1 MAGGLIQLI
10 TTGIADAPLTNQPE
24 ITFFKIVYKQYTHFA
39 IIQNLKNLGN
49 KNFNTINSYKIE
61 NNGDL
66 LKSMYYVLKI
76 PKFDLIKNTS
86 ENSIINKYYNINE
99 LKILY
104 SDINSFIFNLNNE
117 YIILPEYF
125 FSLFN
130 NETHKILLDSNI
142 IIQNLLPEII
152 NITDLPLGFNILELY
167 DNPKNP
173 IITQISKLM
182 NWFENYLTKKF
193 INPNDFQLCNQ
204 LITQYSYTNSLNKKV
219 IDYLF
224 TNYNYFNNLRNNKQ
238 YYNLYEVQQYLEY
251 LNNDIKFIIQSNYDM
266 DIIYNYCLE
275 NNISNYLEYQI
286 NGLYYDALFIYNL
299 IQQQYSNNFS
309 YFTFFKKYLLQT
321 NNIPNINYVI
331 NENNSYNEWP
341 TYLNNNFD
349 PLIINSKLQIFEIY
363 KKQFSI
369 TQNKI
374 NLLFDTIIIK
384 NPSILYIIL
393 STFINKY
400 DTTKTQ
406 VNFDDYNQTSSIST
420 LLNENINA
428 QVNNYPILIRSNS
441 VIQTTDNL
449 LKNTIIYPVD
459 LMLIYP
465 YLAYKLIEKIIN
477 LSYFNDNMFL
487 IYWRNKI
494 NNFYFLNYLQ
504 NKTINEANTD
514 LNDSIELER
523 RLTFYINLCTN
534 KIMFLKEIKKY
545 FIELFYSTSF
555 FGVINMSDNE
565 FNELKKILNN
575 IDFTNYNIDN
585 KPISLNNNLIQKYI
599 KFKMETT
606 YTITEF
612 LLSNNTITINN
623 WYNNNKYNTEYS
635 IINNTTN
642 LIYNV
647 NSFTLNNTT
656 LILYFN
662 NTINLVN
669 QRFFTLVE
677 KHTIDMPL
685 VNFSSSIQQ
694 NINTITSINLYNI
707 FNDNIIDE
715 YRFNVSNFD
724 FTSTND
730 ITNYYNYLKILTI
743 KTKTDIYHYLVEI
756 QNNKNS
762 YNITSN
768 SNKIFIKDDILE
780 TNIEFIK
787 LLFNDFGSIDS
798 NIIQNNMF
806 SIPAS
811 QSWIYDQTKTYWLVL
826 NNNYHLLKYDNG
838 NFIIFDELKN
848 GIYTIREIDNTYI
861 PSLFNYCNYYMNS
874 KKVSDL
880 FDFYFQSS
888 FILLGD
894 QTKPY
899 VYIYNL
905 PFNSN
910 ETTTYYINNYL
921 VNLLLPLN
929 INQFFNKKISP
940 LFNYETLK
948 NNNKI
953 GLIDSMINLFDTH
966 FNDPDYINI
975 INVIEQS
982 QTEIINLNLS
992 ILNDKYIYGKTS
1004 IEIIN
1009 NTKSLNEFN
1018 LTIFNNDDYN
1028 KHSKLCIDIYGN
1040 NNSVVSNSIIQNISY
1055 NIYNIPTI
1063 IYKGS
1068 SKISSNL
1075 TEYLTSIQNY
1085 YNEEL
1090 TYVNNNS
1097 DYLLLTNKN
1106 EYTQSYNNI
1115 PDFNNTIE
1123 RTFFTGT
1130 NYTYTTLFPILNT
1143 NINSIY
1149 FNEISFDISNT
1160 TISTYSFNGNLM
1172 DGIINYD
1179 KNINVELIEINNQT
1193 LNLNKFNYLGLIY
1206 LDSNTILNFNNIIDV
1221 TNYNYIMFDNHQI
1234 YEINNYP
1241 QIVINQNNKN
1251 GYLYN
1256 LIKTTN
1262 IESFI
1267 YIGTVYYYKIK
1278 IDLDSLKIGD
1288 LGNIL
1293 YIGNKIYYFDLLD
1306 YNNNIIEI
1314 ISINI
1319 FHFDLKTFL
1328 IGTINPQNLNDI
1340 LYYNFNLLTTYNI
1353 LSIINIQIIETFV
1366 FTHYSTNNIITNSFL
1381 LNNYFQPTIKQINS
1395 YTFINIDTK
1404 TNIELYYYNYTKKK
1418 LPPFKIKSNQIINN
1432 QIITTT
1438 DQIISTTDQEI
1449 FNKYK
1454 NSSYIKI
1461 DNYILKIEDIVS
1473 SILFENNYSLSILP
1487 TLNLNL
1493 IEVYITGNLT
1503 ILGNNIIINLSN
1515 PSLLYTNSYYL
1526 INNRFIYF
1534 ENIQTEIVIYDTNI
1548 NYYIEG
1554 NFNVI
1559 YLLNDDYIN
1568 KTLPLICEYKTINL
1582 QDNFLENKL
1591 YGNIEVIKDNYVI
1604 NSLIDN
1610 NNLLINDISST
1621 YIGLLGKNEYTL
1633 ELILNNGS
1641 INFIRPI
1648 ILKNNTN
1655 NINVPIASFKFTYGI
1670 KIYYDSFII
1679 LDHIPQINESFTTI
1693 EFTFNEQIISLE
1705 SVNSSISIYSNT
1717 TFTINSLSFNNIQ
1730 NINFN
1735 YYYLFKL
1742 LLNRIFPIYFWVYI
1756 SNNKFTYTNSIIS
1769 EPVYLTNIPNNTI
1782 INILSDIQLFGS
1794 LPNIANQLTNKIILS
1809 NKFFNN
1815 YTRIIESKYYI
1826 TNFYKNK
1833 TYNIKILDYNFDR
1846 TSKFIPHLNLV
1857 EKRFIKNYNYSFI
1870 YLDTTII
1877 KIIKNAIFII
1887 IFNDNNY
1894 YFLNNIITN
1903 EDGLYVNIFNQTRL
1917 NIEKDIII
1925 YYSLNEIYY
1934 NENNIVIYKDKK
1946 LNYKIVNYKYNDL
1959 KMNEIIIIQN
1969 NLFLVLGLDTYTNY
1983 YDLQLLNINFNEINN
1998 NITGYYSLGII
2009 DLIEEFIIDED
2020 KNEPFIYNIDSNN
2033 LMIGDYYLKNG
2044 MLNILT
2050 SLTLELD
2057 IFCFIH
2063 KGTNY
2068 SLNCI
2073 DNRYYYYNNF
2083 NLLKILDILVY
2094 NGNIY
2099 KIKYIKNHE
2108 IIFYETP
2115 NLNNGFYN
2123 FYYPSQPF
2131 PLCNIVV
2138 DNIGKIINKNFVNSD
2153 LVEIDYIFYYIVNQ
2167 QIINLPDIY
2176 FNKKLIVRYYTFNN
2190 NKLYFSN
2197 EVDVSPNINNEVPI
2211 KVKSL
2216 ILNSKNLSLNVGF
2229 IINNYFYYL
2238 QPIKINST
2246 INYIKTIIYRDTTIF
2261 IEVINEIKILGNCT
2275 VIFTPLIIY
2284 LEKTYSLLNINQ
2296 NTNQSINQNFNYVI
2310 NNDKLTD
2317 LIINNLSDSINYNLS
2332 DSNFLN
2338 NYISFVNNNLELES
2352 YHLLLEITEKNEY
2365 ISHFVQIIYPNKLKL
2380 YTTILYESSTF
2391 YLDKI
2396 YPIIIDFVNYN
2407 YYFNSIN
2414 YYKITQM
2421 LDTNK
2426 NKILIWYKYNIITI
2440 GLPININNKFKIQIS
2455 DGSQFLDK
2463 NVYLTEKNINPLIV
2477 IYENNNYYLISNTYL
2492 GNNISIIYLCDINY
2506 IKKYK
2511 LNNSSWVSNY
2521 INHDDT
2527 KLINLFNF
2535 DNNNVYSEKII
2546 IPVNVLLLNIGDY
2559 YKYEIK
2565 TINNAV
2571 LTLNPNNIYYIDN
2584 LYLKIEQTYIYNGQS
2599 IIFTKSK
2606 ISNETTCLFVLNN
2619 IDLDSFDKLRL
2630 SKTIPEIISKIK
2642 NETLITPD
2650 IIFNCIKTWSNWS
2663 ILSFYQNTTI
2673 QTLLNKGKIIYDL
2686 NNFQLDT
2693 SNVYFTNSELDYLK
2707 KLLIYIN
2714 LNPTEYTKILIQQQL
2729 FNDLIY
2735 ELKFWLNDYSFWDN
2749 VQDRINYFLK
2759 DYKYNNIYFNGYC
2772 LIFNDEDLTSNNI
2785 IVKNSIIT
2793 ERKYVLNNQF
2803 ILEKENIITRNMNT
2817 INDEIFNFINNIP
2830 KIESYYGIEIN
2841 NLLKYL
2847 YDQGANYKKF
2857 INDIN
2862 IIDDNQ
2868 YSYFS
2873 VDKLIINNIWL
2884 NYKNQL
2890 KQLNQDFNK
2899 LMEIQNNTFI
2909 SYTNNN
2915 DLNKYYTFNDDFTF
2929 TITSELPNNECYVY
2943 KTNYYSNTLF
2953 LVNEPNYIIKTNNIF
2968 PYYISYSKDTI
2979 LPDVIYKINFIN
2991 DSITQILNYNSYS
3004 SEINFYLLNNY
3015 NPKIN
3020 FTLIGITTYPVTSL
3034 FLGSVYQVTLNSNN
3048 IVYSNIANANYKNN
3062 NIKLYLSNTNK
3073 IYIISEINI
3082 EQNNILEITYNIG
3095 IKEQNIRIN
3104 QQNIVYITFF
3114 NNNFSFIE
3122 GITYIKYKNEFILL
3136 HYDNSLGYY
3145 INKDVILI
3153 TESVEII
3160 IILNI
3165 LTSINTNTYTYEL
3178 ILTKP
3183 FTYYNEYI
3191 NEFPNFKLNNEVT
3204 PNEININNTTNFYVI
3219 TNVLIDISNIVHYI
3233 NIGETIPN
3241 QIISIT
3247 KSNLYLYQTNVHIN
3261 FIQNSKLYLYD
3272 DDNEYLCNIDNLDLT
3287 LLKFTQDINFSN
3299 TELQNK
3305 KLRNDNIWLVE
3316 IYTYNPNTKVVIF
3329 DYPVSLDFKNT
3340 SNYKYYINDNLIDTI
3355 TIQIGNSNITIQLTF
3370 DLNYLL
3376 PFNFKQE
3383 YYINTNIYKKS
3394 INSLHQI
3401 KLINDYDLSH
3411 YNNFY
3416 LHSET
3421 IGKYLYKL
3429 VLESNINANDL
3440 LYDLLLLE
3448 SNEYSVKLFYYINN
3462 KTIIIGCDIFLDL
3475 SKIYFLM
3482 VKKYVIRITNI
3493 TFEQNNLQNMLFYS
3507 QTDTKTINLFCEENI
3522 NEYDFSSQPQY
3533 LNYKNYYISG
3543 INDGIKLVNI
3553 IDNRNISR
3561 PNSMKITIKTQT
3573 IKQTD
3578 IIKPQ
3583 LKLPIYWIKKTDFC
3597 INDQI
3602 IETLNSDTMN
3612 ITYNLYMSAERK
3624 KQVEKMC
3631 TIKETP
3637 EYWMG
3642 IVPLDFWFSHSST
3655 LSLPLLSLPYV
3666 DLLLKYQIE
3675 NINNILLNDMTNCI
3689 ISKIPQIKVELNID
3703 SIILD
3708 TKEREL
3714 FGSTQHEYL
3723 IERYKTYPINLV
3735 YNIKQN
3741 VSIKL
3746 FNLVKDI
3753 IFITQPIYHL
3763 NDTSYKNITYIHDY
3777 YYNDYYV
3784 TSNLY
3789 NIWIKTRVFTD
3800 DIPTSN
3806 INSFLILEAID
3817 SEILINNSI
3826 RINQI
3831 KSNNFLNKF
3840 ELRFVLY
3847 LMDKFLKGNEI
3858 NIQIYRLSKY
3868 FDKLYKN
3875 KKVSTDVSP
3884 ILQMNFKNN
3893 GSDLFSKQNYIYFNS
3908 VLPCTKF
3915 KSSPP
3920 IGYYVYSFSLTPL
3933 ELQHSGHLNF
3943 NFLDNFQVDIDS
3955 NELVLSEPYNLKV
3968 IVKEYQ
3974 IIRIMS
3980 GIGSLA
3986 WLN

>member
-1 MAGGLIQLI
+1 MSGGLLQLI
-10 TTGIADAPLTNQPE
+10 TTGIADAPLTYQPE
-24 ITFFKIVYKQYTHFA
+24 ITFFKIVYKQYTNFA

-61 NNGDL
+61 NVGDL

-76 PKFDLIKNTS
+76 PKFYLIKNTS
-86 ENSIINKYYNINE
+86 ENNIINKYYNINE

-104 SDINSFIFNLNNE
+104 SDIDSFIFNLNNE
-117 YIILPEYF
+117 YIILPQYF
-125 FSLFN
+125 FSLFDN
-130 NETHKILLDSNI
+130 QIQKILLDSNVI
-142 IIQNLLPEII
+142 IKNLLPEII
-152 NITDLPLGFNILELY
+152 NISDLPLGFNILELV
-167 DNPKNP
+167 NNIKNP
-173 IITQISKLM
+173 IITQISKSM

-204 LITQYSYTNSLNKKV
+204 LITQYSYTNSLNKK
-219 IDYLF
+219 ITDYLF
-224 TNYNYFNNLRNNKQ
+224 TSYNYFNNLRNNKQ

-251 LNNDIKFIIQSNYDM
+251 LNNDIKFIKQSNYDM
-266 DIIYNYCLE
+266 DIIYSYCLE
-275 NNISNYLEYQI
+275 NNISNFLEYQI
-286 NGLYYDALFIYNL
+286 NGLYYNALFIYNL
-299 IQQQYSNNFS
+299 IQQLYSNNFT

-321 NNIPNINYVI
+321 NNVPNMNYVI

-349 PLIINSKLQIFEIY
+349 SLIINSKLQIFEIY
-363 KKQFSI
+363 KRQYLI

-374 NLLFDTIIIK
+374 NLLFDKLVIK
-384 NPSILYIIL
+384 DPSILYIIL

-400 DTTKTQ
+400 DSTKTQ
-406 VNFDDYNQTSSIST
+406 VNFDDYNQTSSILT
-420 LLNENINA
+420 LLNDNINT

-441 VIQTTDNL
+441 VIQLTLSLSKT
-449 LKNTIIYPVD
+449 TIIYPVD

-504 NKTINEANTD
+504 NKTNNETNSD

-523 RLTFYINLCTN
+523 RLTFYINLSTN
-534 KIMFLKEIKKY
+534 KMMFLKEIKQY

-555 FGVINMSDNE
+555 FGVINMLDTE
-565 FNELKKILNN
+565 FNEFKKLVNN
-575 IDFTNYNIDN
+575 INFTNYNIDN
-585 KPISLNNNLIQKYI
+585 KPISLNNNLVKKYVN
-599 KFKMETT
+599 FKMETT
-606 YTITEF
+606 NTITKF
-612 LLSNNTITINN
+612 LLLNNTITINN
-623 WYNNNKYNTEYS
+623 WYNNSKFNTEYS

-642 LIYNV
+642 LIYIV
-647 NSFTLNNTT
+647 DSFTLNNTT

-669 QRFFTLVE
+669 QTFFTLVE
-677 KHTIDMPL
+677 KHNIDIPL
-685 VNFSSSIQQ
+685 VNFTSSIQQ
-694 NINTITSINLYNI
+694 NSNTISSINLYYVLNNNI
-707 FNDNIIDE
+707 LNDNIIDE
-715 YRFNVSNFD
+715 YRFNVSNFN
-724 FTSTND
+724 FISTND
-730 ITNYYNYLKILTI
+730 ITNYYNYIKVLTI

-762 YNITSN
+762 YIITTN
-768 SNKIFIKDDILE
+768 TNKIFIKDNIIE
-780 TNIEFIK
+780 INIEFVK

-798 NIIQNNMF
+798 NIILNNMF
-806 SIPAS
+806 PAPTS

-826 NNNYHLLKYDNG
+826 NNTYYLLKYENA
-838 NFIIFDELKN
+838 NFIIFDKLKD
-848 GIYTIREIDNTYI
+848 GIYTLREIDNDYI

-874 KKVSDL
+874 KKISDL

-888 FILLGD
+888 FILLGNLD
-894 QTKPY
+894 NY

-910 ETTTYYINNYL
+910 ETTKYYINNYL

-940 LFNYETLK
+940 IFNYETLK
-948 NNNKI
+948 NNSNI
-953 GLIDSMINLFDTH
+953 GLIDSMINIFDTQ

-982 QTEIINLNLS
+982 QTEILNLNLT
-992 ILNDKYIYGKTS
+992 ILNDINIYGKTS
-1004 IEIIN
+1004 IEVIN
-1009 NTKSLNEFN
+1009 NTKNLNEFN

-1028 KHSKLCIDIYGN
+1028 KYSKLCIDIYGN
-1040 NNSVVSNSIIQNISY
+1040 NNSVVSNNIVQNISY
-1055 NIYNIPTI
+1055 NIYNIPNI

-1085 YNEEL
+1085 YNEQL
-1090 TYVNNNS
+1090 IYVNNNT

-1106 EYTQSYNNI
+1106 EYKQSYNNI

-1123 RTFFTGT
+1123 RTFFAGT

-1149 FNEISFDISNT
+1149 FKEISFDISNT
-1160 TISTYSFNGNLM
+1160 TISTYSFNGDLM

-1179 KNINVELIEINNQT
+1179 KNINVELIEINNET

-1206 LDSNTILNFNNIIDV
+1206 LDLNTIINFNNIIDI
-1221 TNYNYIMFDNHQI
+1221 TGYNYIMFDNNKI

-1241 QIVINQNNKN
+1241 LIVINQNNKN

-1256 LIKTTN
+1256 LEKTTN
-1262 IESFI
+1262 KEAFI
-1267 YIGTVYYYKIK
+1267 YIGTIYYYKIK
-1278 IDLDSLKIGD
+1278 LNLNGLKIGD

-1306 YNNNIIEI
+1306 YYNNIIEI

-1319 FHFDLKTFL
+1319 FDFNLNTFL
-1328 IGTINPQNLNDI
+1328 IGTINPHNLNDI
-1340 LYYNFNLLTTYNI
+1340 LYYNFYSLSIYNI
-1353 LSIINIQIIETFV
+1353 LSITNIQIIETFV
-1366 FTHYSTNNIITNSFL
+1366 FTHYSTNNIITNYFL
-1381 LNNYFQPTIKQINS
+1381 LNNNFQPIIKKINS

-1404 TNIELYYYNYTKKK
+1404 NNIDLYYYNYTKKK
-1418 LPPFKIKSNQIINN
+1418 LPPFKININN
-1432 QIITTT
+1432 QIIS
-1438 DQIISTTDQEI
+1438 STNQET

-1454 NSSYIKI
+1454 NNSYIKL
-1461 DNYILKIEDIVS
+1461 DQYILKIEDIVS

-1493 IEVYITGNLT
+1493 IEIYISGN
-1503 ILGNNIIINLSN
+1503 INISGNNVIINFNN
-1515 PSLLYTNSYYL
+1515 PNILYTNSYYL
-1526 INNRFIYF
+1526 INNRFIYLN
-1534 ENIQTEIVIYDTNI
+1534 NIQTEIVIYDINI

-1568 KTLPLICEYKTINL
+1568 KILPLICEYKTINL

-1591 YGNIEVIKDNYVI
+1591 YGNIEIIKNNYVI
-1604 NSLIDN
+1604 NSIIDN
-1610 NNLLINDISST
+1610 KNLLIYDTTSS
-1621 YIGLLGKNEYTL
+1621 YIDLLGKNEYTI

-1648 ILKNNTN
+1648 ILKDNTTD
-1655 NINVPIASFKFTYGI
+1655 INAPIAFFKFTYGI
-1670 KIYYDSFII
+1670 KIYYDSLII

-1693 EFTFNEQIISLE
+1693 EFTFNEQIKSLE
-1705 SVNSSISIYSNT
+1705 SVNSSISIYSNSS
-1717 TFTINSLSFNNIQ
+1717 FTINSLSFNNIQ

-1735 YYYLFKL
+1735 NYYLFKL
-1742 LLNRIFPIYFWVYI
+1742 LLNGTLPIYFWLYI
-1756 SNNKFTYTNSIIS
+1756 SNNKFTYTNSYIS
-1769 EPVYLTNIPNNTI
+1769 EPVYLTNIQNNTI
-1782 INILSDIQLFGS
+1782 INILLDIQLIGS
-1794 LPNIANQLTNKIILS
+1794 LPNIVSQSTNKIVLS
-1809 NKFFNN
+1809 NKFFNS
-1815 YTRIIESKYYI
+1815 YARIIESQYYI

-1833 TYNIKILDYNFDR
+1833 NYNIKISDYNFDR
-1846 TSKFIPHLNLV
+1846 TRKFTPKLNLV

-1870 YLDTTII
+1870 YLDLSII
-1877 KIIKNAIFII
+1877 KIIKNSVFII

-1894 YFLNNIITN
+1894 YYLNNVITN
-1903 EDGLYVNIFNQTRL
+1903 SDGLYVNIFNQQSL
-1917 NIEKDIII
+1917 NVEKDIII

-1934 NENNIVIYKDKK
+1934 NENNIVIYKDKA

-1959 KMNEIIIIQN
+1959 QMNELIIIQN
-1969 NLFLVLGLDTYTNY
+1969 NLFLVLGQDTYNNN
-1983 YDLQLLNINFNEINN
+1983 YDLQLLNVNYNEINN
-1998 NITGYYSLGII
+1998 NISGYYSLGII
-2009 DLIEEFIIDED
+2009 DLMEEFIIDED
-2020 KNEPFIYNIDSNN
+2020 KNEPLVYNIDSNN
-2033 LMIGDYYLKNG
+2033 LAIGDYYLKNG
-2044 MLNILT
+2044 MLYILT
-2050 SLTLELD
+2050 SLELKLD
-2057 IFCFIH
+2057 VFCFIH
-2063 KGTNY
+2063 KGKNY
-2068 SLNCI
+2068 ELHCI
-2073 DNRYYYYNNF
+2073 DNRYYYYNF
-2083 NLLKILDILVY
+2083 NLLKILDILMY
-2094 NGNIY
+2094 NNQIY

-2108 IIFYETP
+2108 IIFYENP
-2115 NLNNGFYN
+2115 NLNNGFHNFYYPLQPFQLCNIIIDNIGIITNKTFLNSDLIEIDYN
-2123 FYYPSQPF
+2123 FYY
-2131 PLCNIVV
+2131 IV
-2138 DNIGKIINKNFVNSD
+2138 D
-2153 LVEIDYIFYYIVNQ
+2153 Q
-2167 QIINLPDIY
+2167 QIMNLSNVY

-2190 NKLYFSN
+2190 NKIYFSN
-2197 EVDVSPNINNEVPI
+2197 EVDISPNISNELSI

-2216 ILNSKNLSLNVGF
+2216 ILNSKNLSLDVGF

-2261 IEVINEIKILGNCT
+2261 IEVINEIKIIGKCII
-2275 VIFTPLIIY
+2275 VFTPLIIY
-2284 LEKTYSLLNINQ
+2284 LEKTYSLLNIQDTNQ
-2296 NTNQSINQNFNYVI
+2296 NTIQKFNYVI
-2310 NNDKLTD
+2310 NNSKLTD
-2317 LIINNLSDSINYNLS
+2317 LIINDNNN
-2332 DSNFLN
+2332 N
-2338 NYISFVNNNLELES
+2338 NYIQFDNNYIQFDNNYIPSINNYLELES
-2352 YHLLLEITEKNEY
+2352 FHLLLEITEKNEY
-2365 ISHFVQIIYPNKLKL
+2365 ISHFIQIIYPNKLKL
-2380 YTTILYESSTF
+2380 YTSILYESSTF

-2407 YYFNSIN
+2407 YYFKSIN
-2414 YYKITQM
+2414 YYKVTQM

-2426 NKILIWYKYNIITI
+2426 NEILIWYKYNIITI
-2440 GLPININNKFKIQIS
+2440 GSPIYINNKFKIQIS

-2463 NVYLTEKNINPLIV
+2463 NVYLTEENNNPLIV

-2492 GNNISIIYLCDINY
+2492 GNNISIIYLYDINY

-2511 LNNSSWVSNY
+2511 LNNSNWLSNY
-2521 INHDDT
+2521 TNHNDI

-2535 DNNNVYSEKII
+2535 NNNNLYSEKIV
-2546 IPVNVLLLNIGDY
+2546 IPVNVTLLNIGDY

-2565 TINNAV
+2565 STNNKV
-2571 LTLNPNNIYYIDN
+2571 LILKSDNVYYIDN

-2606 ISNETTCLFVLNN
+2606 ISNENTQLFVLNN
-2619 IDLDSFDKLRL
+2619 INLDSFDKIRL
-2630 SKTIPEIISKIK
+2630 SKTIPEIINKIK

-2650 IIFNCIKTWSNWS
+2650 IIFNSIKTWSSWS
-2663 ILSFYQNTTI
+2663 ILSFYQNTSI
-2673 QTLLNKGKIIYDL
+2673 QTLLNKGKIIYSH

-2693 SNVYFTNSELDYLK
+2693 SDIYFTNDELNYLK

-2714 LNPTEYTKILIQQQL
+2714 LNPNEYDKILIQQQI

-2735 ELKFWLNDYSFWDN
+2735 ELEFWLNDYSFWDN
-2749 VQDRINYFLK
+2749 VKDRINFFLK
-2759 DYKYNNIYFNGYC
+2759 DYKYINVYFNSYC
-2772 LIFNDEDLTSNNI
+2772 LIFNDEDLTSNNL
-2785 IVKNSIIT
+2785 IVNNSIIT
-2793 ERKYVLNNQF
+2793 ERKYVLNNQY
-2803 ILEKENIITRNMNT
+2803 ILEKENILNSQFTITRNMNK
-2817 INDEIFNFINNIP
+2817 ISDEIYNFINNNST
-2830 KIESYYGIEIN
+2830 SYYGIEIN

-2847 YDQGANYKKF
+2847 CEQGKNYIKF

-2862 IIDDNQ
+2862 IVDDNY

-2884 NYKNQL
+2884 NYKNQM
-2890 KQLNQDFNK
+2890 LNYKNQINPDFNK
-2899 LMEIQNNTFI
+2899 LMEIQNNIFI

-2915 DLNKYYTFNDDFTF
+2915 ELNKYYTFNDDFTF
-2929 TITSELPNNECYVY
+2929 TITSELSYNECYVY
-2943 KTNYYSNTLF
+2943 KTNYHTSTLF
-2953 LVNEPNYIIKTNNIF
+2953 LTNDPNYIIKTNNIF
-2968 PYYISYSKDTI
+2968 PYYISYLKDSI
-2979 LPDVIYKINFIN
+2979 LPDIIYKINFIN
-2991 DSITQILNYNSYS
+2991 DTVTQILNYNSYS
-3004 SEINFYLLNNY
+3004 SEIDFYLLNNY
-3015 NPKIN
+3015 NPNIN
-3020 FTLIGITTYPVTSL
+3020 FTLIGNTTYPVTSL
-3034 FLGSVYQVTLNSNN
+3034 FLGSVYEVTLNSNN
-3048 IVYSNIANANYKNN
+3048 IVYTNIAYTNYKNN
-3062 NIKLYLSNTNK
+3062 NIKIYLSNTNK
-3073 IYIISEINI
+3073 IYIISKINI
-3082 EQNNILEITYNIG
+3082 EQNNILEIIYNIG
-3095 IKEQNIRIN
+3095 IKHQNTI
-3104 QQNIVYITFF
+3104 YITFF

-3122 GITYIKYKNEFILL
+3122 GNTYIKYQNDFILL
-3136 HYDNSLGYY
+3136 HYDISLGYY
-3145 INKDVILI
+3145 LDKNVII
-3153 TESVEII
+3153 TTESVEII
-3160 IILNI
+3160 NLLNI
-3165 LTSINTNTYTYEL
+3165 LTSIGKNTYTYEL
-3178 ILTKP
+3178 ILSKP
-3183 FTYYNEYI
+3183 FIYYNEYI
-3191 NEFPNFKLNNEVT
+3191 NDSNDLLLTNFKLNNEIT
-3204 PNEININNTTNFYVI
+3204 PNEININNNTNFFVV
-3219 TNVLIDISNIVHYI
+3219 TNILIDISNIVHYI

-3241 QIISIT
+3241 QIVSIT
-3247 KSNLYLYQTNVHIN
+3247 KSNIFLYQTNIHIS
-3261 FIQNSKLYLYD
+3261 IIENSKLYLYD
-3272 DDNEYLCNIDNLDLT
+3272 DNNEYLCNVDNLDLT
-3287 LLKFTQDINFSN
+3287 LLKFTQSINFSN
-3299 TELQNK
+3299 IELQNK
-3305 KLRNDNIWLVE
+3305 KLRNDNSWSVE
-3316 IYTYNPNTKVVIF
+3316 IYTYNPNTRLLIF
-3329 DYPVSLDFKNT
+3329 DYPLSLNFKNT
-3340 SNYKYYINDNLIDTI
+3340 SNYKYYINNNLIDTI
-3355 TIQIGNSNITIQLTF
+3355 SIQIGKSNITIQLTF

-3383 YYINTNIYKKS
+3383 YYINTNIYKKY
-3394 INSLHQI
+3394 INSLYQI
-3401 KLINDYDLSH
+3401 KLLNDYDLSH

-3416 LHSET
+3416 LQSYNIYGES

-3429 VLESNINANDL
+3429 VLETNININDL
-3440 LYDLLLLE
+3440 LHDLLLLE
-3448 SNEYSVKLFYYINN
+3448 SNEYSIKIFYYINN
-3462 KTIIIGCDIFLDL
+3462 TTIIIGCDIFLDL

-3482 VKKYVIRITNI
+3482 VKKYVIRILNI
-3493 TFEQNNLQNMLFYS
+3493 TFEQNNLQNMLFYT

-3522 NEYDFSSQPQY
+3522 NEYDFSDQKLYTS
-3533 LNYKNYYISG
+3533 YYISG
-3543 INDGIKLVNI
+3543 LNDGIKLVNI

-3561 PNSMKITIKTQT
+3561 SESMKITIKTQ
-3573 IKQTD
+3573 ILKKTD
-3578 IIKPQ
+3578 IITPQ
-3583 LKLPIYWIKKTDFC
+3583 LKLPINWIKNTDFC

-3631 TIKETP
+3631 SIKETT

-3675 NINNILLNDMTNCI
+3675 NLNNILLNDMTNCT

-3723 IERYKTYPINLV
+3723 IERYKSYPINLV
-3735 YNIKQN
+3735 YNIKQIIP
-3741 VSIKL
+3741 IKL

-3763 NDTSYKNITYIHDY
+3763 NDTSYKNIINIQDY
-3777 YYNDYYV
+3777 YYSDYNLIN
-3784 TSNLY
+3784 NLY
-3789 NIWIKTRVFTD
+3789 NTWVKTGILT
-3800 DIPTSN
+3800 N
-3806 INSFLILEAID
+3806 NYINSFLILKAID
-3817 SEILINNSI
+3817 NEILLNNST
-3826 RINQI
+3826 RIMAI

-3840 ELRFVLY
+3840 ELKFELY
-3847 LMDKFLKGNEI
+3847 LIDKFLKDNQL
-3858 NIQIYRLSKY
+3858 NVQIYRLTQY

-3875 KKVSTDVSP
+3875 KKNSIDVSP
-3884 ILQMNFKNN
+3884 ILNMNLKNN
-3893 GSDLFSKQNYIYFNS
+3893 GTDLFSKQDYTYFNS
-3908 VLPCTKF
+3908 LLPCTKF

-3920 IGYYVYSFSLTPL
+3920 IGYYVYSFSLNPL

-3943 NFLDNFQVDIDS
+3943 NFLDNFQVDVDS
-3955 NELVLSEPYNLKV
+3955 NNFVLLEPYNLKV